1 MTTARNKDAAK
12 RLLLLLSA
20 DPETAAE
27 IPIDVVDKQLRERG
41 IDPDE
46 ASARLKTDIEKL
58 LAETE

>member
-1 MTTARNKDAAK
+1 KDAAK